1 MKTINSEFDILCQSS
16 IDAYDETIE
25 GVSYEST
32 LVDILEFVKLN
43 KSEKQFFIGRF
54 KQIMNSN
61 DMPLECVSFC
71 MRELRWLE
79 IKEYASKCVRESND
93 PRSHA
98 LITITQVYEDDWP
111 DEDLYEYF
119 SKCNDE

>member
-1 MKTINSEFDILCQSS
+1 MKTINNKFDDLCQYA

-32 LVDILEFVKLN
+32 LVDILEFIESN
-43 KSEKQFFIGRF
+43 ESEKPFFVERF
-54 KQIMNSN
+54 KEIMESS
-61 DMPLECVSFC
+61 DMPLEVVSFC
-71 MRELRWLE
+71 MRKFRWPE
-79 IKEYASKCVRESND
+79 IKEYASKCIRESSD

-98 LITITQVYEDDWP
+98 LITITEAYEDDWP

-119 SKCNDE
+119 LK